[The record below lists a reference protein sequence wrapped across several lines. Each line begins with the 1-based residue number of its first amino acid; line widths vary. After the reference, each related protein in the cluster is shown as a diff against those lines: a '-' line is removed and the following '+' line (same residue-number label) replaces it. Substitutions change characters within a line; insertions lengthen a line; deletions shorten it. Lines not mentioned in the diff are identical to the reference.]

1 MSGVKSTS
9 SYLHIHTPF
18 TGGSNLYH
26 IKLIACVQM
35 KGHNIMHIRMSFF
48 CCSYKLSL
56 NCFSW
61 SRYRW
66 ITIRLQQSR
75 LWTRHNWLYCLHR
88 INGLFITYYRGV
100 THVNCTAS
108 DGKLSEGLARL
119 RVAIVDWRKSG
130 CRICEISLHYET
142 HIPYL
147 LDQTPLSISRCS
159 RIVAGHPDVLNE
171 IVAALEY

>member
-1 MSGVKSTS
+1 MVGTSLSELANTGTVTSLMSVGCQVDILL
-9 SYLHIHTPF
+9 YLHIHTPF

-119 RVAIVDWRKSG
+119 RVAIFD
-130 CRICEISLHYET
+130 
-142 HIPYL
+142 
-147 LDQTPLSISRCS
+147 
-159 RIVAGHPDVLNE
+159 
-171 IVAALEY
+171 